1 MNYYAVIDTNVIVSA
16 LLKEGSIPWQIL
28 DLVVEEK
35 IIPVFNK
42 EIIAEYEE
50 VLIRN
55 KFGFSPAKIKMTL
68 SLIED
73 FGREM
78 DPVEIQEKFIHED
91 DAKFFKIVMSSRLVD
106 DTYLVTGNIKHFP
119 ERDFVVTPAQML
131 EIINNDC

>member
-1 MNYYAVIDTNVIVSA
+1 MVYYAVIDTNVLVSA

-78 DPVEIQEKFIHED
+78 DPVEIQEKLIHED
-91 DAKFFKIVMSSRLVD
+91 DAKFFKIVMSSRILD
-106 DTYLVTGNIKHFP
+106 ETYLVTGNIKHFP

-131 EIINNDC
+131 EIINNDW

>member
-1 MNYYAVIDTNVIVSA
+1 MVYYAVIDTNVLVSA

-28 DLVVEEK
+28 DLVVEDK

-78 DPVEIQEKFIHED
+78 DPVEIQEKLIHED
-91 DAKFFKIVMSSRLVD
+91 DAKFFKIVMSSRILD
-106 DTYLVTGNIKHFP
+106 ETYLVTGNIKHFP

-131 EIINNDC
+131 EIINNDW

>member
-42 EIIAEYEE
+42 EIMAEYEE

-91 DAKFFKIVMSSRLVD
+91 DAKFFKIVMSSRILD
-106 DTYLVTGNIKHFP
+106 ETYLITGNIKHFP

-131 EIINNDC
+131 EIINNN

>member
-42 EIIAEYEE
+42 EIMAEYEE

-91 DAKFFKIVMSSRLVD
+91 DANFFKIAMSSRILD
-106 DTYLVTGNIKHFP
+106 ETYLVTGNIKNFP
-119 ERDFVVTPAQML
+119 ERDFVVTPSQIL
-131 EIINNDC
+131 EIINNNC

>member
-42 EIIAEYEE
+42 EIMAEYEE

-78 DPVEIQEKFIHED
+78 EPIEIQEKFIHED

>member
-42 EIIAEYEE
+42 EIMAEYEE

-91 DAKFFKIVMSSRLVD
+91 DAKFFKIVMSSRILD
-106 DTYLVTGNIKHFP
+106 ETYLVTGNIKHFP

>member
-78 DPVEIQEKFIHED
+78 NPVEIQEKFIHED
-91 DAKFFKIVMSSRLVD
+91 DAKFFKIVMSSRILD
-106 DTYLVTGNIKHFP
+106 ETYLVTGNIKHFP

-131 EIINNDC
+131 EIINKSC

>member
-42 EIIAEYEE
+42 EIMAEYEE

-91 DAKFFKIVMSSRLVD
+91 DAKFFKIVMSSRILD
-106 DTYLVTGNIKHFP
+106 ETYLVTGNIKHFP

-131 EIINNDC
+131 EIINKNC

>member
-28 DLVVEEK
+28 DFVVEGK
-35 IIPVFNK
+35 IIPVYNK

-78 DPVEIQEKFIHED
+78 DPIEIQEKFIHED
-91 DAKFFKIVMSSRLVD
+91 DAKFFKIVMSSRILD
-106 DTYLVTGNIKHFP
+106 ETYLVTGNIKHFP
-119 ERDFVVTPAQML
+119 ERNFVVTPAQML
-131 EIINNDC
+131 EIINNDF

>member
-42 EIIAEYEE
+42 EIMAEYEE

-91 DAKFFKIVMSSRLVD
+91 DAKFFKIVMSSRILD
-106 DTYLVTGNIKHFP
+106 ETYLVTGNIKNFP
-119 ERDFVVTPAQML
+119 ERDFVVTPSQIL
-131 EIINNDC
+131 EIINNNC